1 MKFLQSIASILFFL
15 TVIGCKLSIIT
26 SRTLK
31 FVIKST
37 LLTRIV
43 IKIAMIRESEVIM
56 AGPVGS
62 NDTTYNKLVQRS
74 SKVKLEMWPEPV
86 LWKNNGPV

>member
-15 TVIGCKLSIIT
+15 IVIGCKLSLIT

-43 IKIAMIRESEVIM
+43 IKIAMIRDSEVIM

-86 LWKNNGPV
+86 LRKNNGPV